1 MAAEGETRITARF
14 HDSIEAIPAAAWDS
28 CAGDSNP
35 FLSHGFLRTLE
46 ASDSAVAES
55 GWAAQHV
62 TLENDRG
69 AIIAAAPA
77 YLKTH
82 SYGEYVFD
90 HGWANAYAQN
100 GERYFPKLL
109 LAVPFTPVPG
119 PRLLI
124 APGAPQGTAAAL
136 VKTLEHRTAQLGL
149 SSAHAN
155 FCDEAAQ
162 SAFAEAGWLRRAGVQ
177 FHWRNDGYRSFEDFL
192 AALSS
197 RKRKMIRKEREAV
210 GQAGVKMHALT
221 GGALQENHWDAFF
234 RFYMATTDR
243 KWGSPYLTRKFFTAL
258 SETMAEKVLLV
269 LAEREG
275 KFIAG
280 ALNLIG
286 AHALYGR
293 NWGSIAHVPCLHFEA
308 CYYQAI
314 EWAIDHGLARVE
326 AGAQGE
332 HKLARGYLPVE
343 TISHHHIADP
353 RFARAIADFLRRE
366 TAGVESYAEEL
377 AEYSPF
383 KRDANEG

>member
-1 MAAEGETRITARF
+1 MAADGEIRITARF
-14 HDSIEAIPAAAWDS
+14 HDSIAAIPAAAWDF

-35 FLSHGFLRTLE
+35 FLSHAFLLALE
-46 ASDSAVAES
+46 TSRSAVAET
-55 GWAAQHV
+55 GWAADHV
-62 TLENDRG
+62 TLEDETGRVT
-69 AIIAAAPA
+69 ACAPA

-109 LAVPFTPVPG
+109 VAVPFTPVPG

-124 APGAPQGTAAAL
+124 RPGAPEGTAAAL
-136 VKTLEHRTAQLGL
+136 VKTLEHRAASMGL

-155 FCDEAAQ
+155 FCDAAAQ
-162 SAFAEAGWLRRAGVQ
+162 TAFAQSGWLRRAGVQ
-177 FHWRNDGYRSFEDFL
+177 FHWANDGYRCFDDFL

-210 GQAGVKMHALT
+210 AQAGVTMHALT
-221 GGALQENHWDAFF
+221 GDALAEKHWDAFF

-258 SETMAEKVLLV
+258 SETMADKVLLI
-269 LAEREG
+269 LAERDG

-286 AHALYGR
+286 SDSLYGR
-293 NWGSIAHVPCLHFEA
+293 NWGAVAHVPCLHFEA

-343 TISHHHIADP
+343 TISYHHIADP
-353 RFARAIADFLRRE
+353 RFRRAIADFLRRE
-366 TAGVESYAEEL
+366 TAGVENYAEEL
-377 AEYSPF
+377 ADYSPF
-383 KRDANEG
+383 KRDCAEG